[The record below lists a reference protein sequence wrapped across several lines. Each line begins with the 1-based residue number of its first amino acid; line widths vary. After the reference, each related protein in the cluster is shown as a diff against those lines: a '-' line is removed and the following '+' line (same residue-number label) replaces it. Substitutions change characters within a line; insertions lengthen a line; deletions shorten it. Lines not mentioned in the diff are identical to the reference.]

1 MGMIDQRALATHVS
15 GDSQFLWE
23 VPESWSLEDAAT
35 IPVVYSTV
43 VYALLLVK
51 PSN

>member
-1 MGMIDQRALATHVS
+1 MGMIDNRALATHVR
-15 GDSQFLWE
+15 GDSQFLWA

-43 VYALLLVK
+43 IYALLLVK

>member
-1 MGMIDQRALATHVS
+1 MGMIDNRALATHVR
-15 GDSQFLWE
+15 GNSQFLWA

-43 VYALLLVK
+43 IYALLLVK

>member
-1 MGMIDQRALATHVS
+1 MGMIDNRALATHVR
-15 GDSQFLWE
+15 GDCQFLWA

-43 VYALLLVK
+43 IYALLLVK
-51 PSN
+51 LSN